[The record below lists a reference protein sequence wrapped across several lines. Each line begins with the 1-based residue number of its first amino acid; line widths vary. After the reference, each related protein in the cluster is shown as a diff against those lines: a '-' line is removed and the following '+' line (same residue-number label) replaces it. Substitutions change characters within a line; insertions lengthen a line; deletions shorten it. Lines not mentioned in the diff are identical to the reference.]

1 MFTKMSSFSLHR
13 FLLITCVCFFFTN
26 AFSSTNKEEKEF
38 NVGEMIMHHV
48 KDAHEWHLWGPEHGG
63 TSIYLPVILYDNG
76 LKMFSSCHFYHGSE
90 GTSIDHKTH
99 KTLHYYKGSGPAEGY
114 ALFHEKIY
122 KLDSKNQLQIE
133 DGHVHGNTK
142 PFDVSIT
149 KNVISLFVG
158 SLLLFLIMFSAA
170 RFYKKNGA
178 VAPKGI
184 AKFME
189 PLILFVRD
197 DIAKENI
204 KHNKHHRYVPYLTTI
219 FFFIWINNLLGL
231 IPIFPGGANLTG
243 NITVTM
249 FLALCTLFLTLIS
262 SNKNYWMHIFA
273 TPGVPIALLPIMIP
287 IEIVGIFT
295 KPFALMIRL
304 FANITAGHIIILA
317 LISIIFINK
326 NVAWGALSVPMAL
339 FISVLELLVAALQA
353 YLFAMLSALFIGA
366 AVEEAHH

>member
-1 MFTKMSSFSLHR
+1 MSILKYCTLS
-13 FLLITCVCFFFTN
+13 FFFIFISFVSLASN
-26 AFSSTNKEEKEF
+26 PKNEEKEF

-48 KDAHEWHLWGPEHGG
+48 KDAHEWHLWGGEHDGV
-63 TSIYLPVILYDNG
+63 SIYLPVILMDNE
-76 LKMFSSCHFYHGSE
+76 LKIFSSKNLYHGE
-90 GTSIDHKTH
+90 HAIAIDHKTH
-99 KTLHYYKGSGPAEGY
+99 ESISYLKGSGSAAEYGM
-114 ALFHEKIY
+114 FHEKIY
-122 KLDSKNQLQIE
+122 KLENGELKFEN
-133 DGHVHGNTK
+133 GHVHGNAK
-142 PFDVSIT
+142 PLDFSIT
-149 KNVISLFVG
+149 KNVASLLIGAIIISLLMI
-158 SLLLFLIMFSAA
+158 SMA
-170 RFYKKNGA
+170 RFYKSNGA

-184 AKFME
+184 AKFIE
-189 PLILFVRD
+189 PLVIVIRD

-204 KHNKHHRYVPYLTTI
+204 GHGKHHKYVPYLLTI

-243 NITVTM
+243 NITITF
-249 FLALCTLFLTLIS
+249 FLALCTLILTLIS
-262 SNKNYWMHIFA
+262 SNKNYWKHIFA
-273 TPGVPIALLPIMIP
+273 TPGVPVALMPIMIP

-339 FISVLELLVAALQA
+339 FISCLEMLVAVLQA
-353 YLFAMLSALFIGA
+353 YLFALLSALFIGA